1 MARNDVANSVIGEGS
16 SFEGKFYIS
25 GSLKIDGKFEGDI
38 RTEDTLIIGETGKI
52 KTNNVSAREVVMAG
66 VMLGDI
72 SAKEE
77 VRLTGNGKML
87 GDISAPTVNI
97 SRGVVYKGN
106 LTISG
111 GHKKDIKKIV
121 EDSFSHK
128 IGEAVVVKK
137 S

>member
-1 MARNDVANSVIGEGS
+1 MARNDVANSIIGEGS

-52 KTNNVSAREVVMAG
+52 RTNNVTAREVVMSG

-72 SAKEE
+72 TAKEE
-77 VRLTGNGKML
+77 VRLSGNGKML

-97 SRGVVYKGN
+97 SRGFIYKGN

-121 EDSFSHK
+121 EDSFSYK
-128 IGEAVVVKK
+128 AGDSTVPKK
-137 S
+137 A